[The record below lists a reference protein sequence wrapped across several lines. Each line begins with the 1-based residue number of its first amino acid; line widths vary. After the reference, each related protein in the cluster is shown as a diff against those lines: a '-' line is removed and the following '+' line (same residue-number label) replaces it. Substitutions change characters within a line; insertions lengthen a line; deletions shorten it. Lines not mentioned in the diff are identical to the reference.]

1 MTERLNSLR
10 DFKIKRQDI
19 KGVNKEK
26 FMDSFNKKEIN
37 RRRTFGIISH
47 PDAGKTTL
55 TEKLL
60 LFGGA
65 IQQAGAVKARKAARH
80 ATSDW
85 MSIEKERGISVT
97 TSVMKFNYRDFEI
110 NLLDTPGHQDFSE
123 DTYRVLTAVD
133 SALMVIDNAKGVEP
147 QTEKLMEVCRM
158 RNTPI
163 ITFINK
169 LDREGMA
176 TLDILDDIENKLQIE
191 CTPLSWPIGMG
202 NRFKGVYNLF
212 HRQLHI
218 FDPGRKTLGQEGIV
232 INDLSDPALDEL
244 LKEQADELRED
255 IALLEG
261 AVDPFERQ
269 HFLKGSQTPVFF
281 GSAINNFGVKE
292 MLDAFVELAPHPGV
306 RPAVSREVSPY
317 EKEFSGFAFKIQAN
331 MDPAHRDR
339 IAFVRICSG
348 KFKRGMRV
356 VHHRI
361 GKEVTFAN
369 ATIFMAQDRENVEE
383 AFPGDIIG
391 IHNHGTIKIGDTFTE
406 KEPLKFSG
414 IPNFAPEHF
423 RRVRLKNPLKAKH
436 LQKGLNQLA
445 EHWGIQEVNFSFEG
459 HNIERTRGVR
469 VLSLEELDKGDVSME
484 IVSARMARNYSKAE
498 KIRKVIQSIFHMVNN
513 GYHMIAV
520 GWIQPDDTVKGG
532 TGWGVELAKLFNR
545 PLNVYDQE
553 RKTWFSWKDNKWVAE
568 TPVIIDKTFV
578 GTGTRN
584 LSDEGRKAIHELFEN
599 SFGPAKKN

>member
-1 MTERLNSLR
+1 MN
-10 DFKIKRQDI
+10 
-19 KGVNKEK
+19 
-26 FMDSFNKKEIN
+26 SFNQKEID

-65 IQQAGAVKARKAARH
+65 IQQAGAVKARKASKH

-133 SALMVIDNAKGVEP
+133 SALMVIDSAKGVEP

-191 CTPLSWPIGMG
+191 CTPLSWPVGMG
-202 NRFKGVYNLF
+202 KRFKGVYNLF
-212 HRQLHI
+212 HKQLHI
-218 FDPGRKTLGQEGIV
+218 FEPGRETLGQEGIV
-232 INDLSDPALDEL
+232 INDLSDPVLDEL
-244 LKEQADELRED
+244 LREQADELRED

-306 RPAVSREVSPY
+306 RTAVSREVSPY

-331 MDPAHRDR
+331 MNPAHRDR

-348 KFKRGMRV
+348 KFTRGMKV

-361 GKEVTFAN
+361 GKEVTFSN

-445 EHWGIQEVNFSFEG
+445 EEGAIQVFIPVSGRDYILGAVGVLQFDVTMARLKAEYGVDAVYEPVNFNVARWVRCDDHKKMAEFEKKNINNMARDAEGCLSFLTTSEWQLDYCMEEWPEIEFFKTREVN
-459 HNIERTRGVR
+459 
-469 VLSLEELDKGDVSME
+469 
-484 IVSARMARNYSKAE
+484 
-498 KIRKVIQSIFHMVNN
+498 
-513 GYHMIAV
+513 
-520 GWIQPDDTVKGG
+520 
-532 TGWGVELAKLFNR
+532 
-545 PLNVYDQE
+545 
-553 RKTWFSWKDNKWVAE
+553 
-568 TPVIIDKTFV
+568 
-578 GTGTRN
+578 
-584 LSDEGRKAIHELFEN
+584 
-599 SFGPAKKN
+599 

>member
-1 MTERLNSLR
+1 
-10 DFKIKRQDI
+10 
-19 KGVNKEK
+19 
-26 FMDSFNKKEIN
+26 MDNFNQKEIN

-85 MSIEKERGISVT
+85 MAIEKERGISVT
-97 TSVMKFNYRDFEI
+97 TSVMKFNYSDFEI

-133 SALMVIDNAKGVEP
+133 SALMVIDSAKGVEP

-176 TLDILDDIENKLQIE
+176 PLDILDDIENKLQIE

-202 NRFKGVYNLF
+202 KRFKGVYNLF
-212 HRQLHI
+212 HRQLHL
-218 FDPGRKTLGQEGIV
+218 FEPGRETLGQEGIV
-232 INDLSDPALDEL
+232 INDLSDPVLDEL
-244 LKEQADELRED
+244 FKKQADELRED

-269 HFLKGSQTPVFF
+269 HFLNGSQTPVFF

-292 MLDAFVELAPHPGV
+292 LLDSFVELAPHPSV
-306 RPAVSREVSPY
+306 RPAVSREISPY
-317 EKEFSGFAFKIQAN
+317 EKDFSGFAFKIQAN
-331 MDPAHRDR
+331 MNPAHRDR

-356 VHHRI
+356 IHHRI

-383 AFPGDIIG
+383 AFAGDIIG
-391 IHNHGTIKIGDTFTE
+391 IHNHGTIKIGDTFSE
-406 KEPLKFSG
+406 KELLKFSG

-423 RRVRLKNPLKAKH
+423 RLVRLKNPLKAKQ
-436 LQKGLNQLA
+436 LQKGLTQLA
-445 EHWGIQEVNFSFEG
+445 EEGAIQVFMPVTGRDYILGAVGVLQFEVTMARLKAEYSADAIYEPVNFNVARWVKCDDRKKMAEFEKK
-459 HNIERTRGVR
+459 NI
-469 VLSLEELDKGDVSME
+469 SN
-484 IVSARMARNYSKAE
+484 MARDAE
-498 KIRKVIQSIFHMVNN
+498 GSLSFLTTSEWQLDYCMKEWPEIEF
-513 GYHMIAV
+513 
-520 GWIQPDDTVKGG
+520 
-532 TGWGVELAKLFNR
+532 F
-545 PLNVYDQE
+545 
-553 RKTWFSWKDNKWVAE
+553 KTREIN
-568 TPVIIDKTFV
+568 
-578 GTGTRN
+578 
-584 LSDEGRKAIHELFEN
+584 
-599 SFGPAKKN
+599 